1 MGAPTF
7 PLMGLSRHRIGIDG
21 AGVTTLAA
29 AWGCPLRCKYCLN
42 PQSWSADTKVT
53 PVSPEELFQQVKID
67 DLYFQATG
75 GGVVFGGGEPL
86 AYADFIRAF
95 RALCEGRWRLTA
107 ETCLNVPGENLKTAL
122 SCVDDFIVD
131 IKDVNPDIYRRYT
144 GGDNARALDNL
155 RHLVETVGPARVKV
169 RVPRIPGYNAE
180 EDVARSVSA
189 LRESGVEN
197 MEVFTYMTR

>member
-1 MGAPTF
+1 MGAPIF

-86 AYADFIRAF
+86 AHADFIRAF

-107 ETCLNVPGENLKTAL
+107 ETCLNVPAENLKTAL

-197 MEVFTYMTR
+197 IEVFTYMTR